1 MWVIKWKRRVKKI
14 SIKKTLTPRL
24 RNQEGR
30 LEEIS
35 NVTLEL
41 ESKLL
46 EIDTREISERDQK
59 LKIKNL
65 INRKIRR
72 RLRKKGKREI
82 KRKLKKSQRLQR

>member
-14 SIKKTLTPRL
+14 SIKNTLTPRL
-24 RNQEGR
+24 RNQEES

-35 NVTLEL
+35 NDTLEL

-46 EIDTREISERDQK
+46 EIDTKEISERDQK

-65 INRKIRR
+65 INKKIRR
-72 RLRKKGKREI
+72 RLRKKEKREN

>member
-24 RNQEGR
+24 RNQKES

-46 EIDTREISERDQK
+46 EIDTREISEKDQK

-65 INRKIRR
+65 INKRIRR
-72 RLRKKGKREI
+72 RLKKKEKREI
-82 KRKLKKSQRLQR
+82 NRKLKKNQRLLR

>member
-24 RNQEGR
+24 RNQKES

-46 EIDTREISERDQK
+46 EIDTREISEKDQK

-65 INRKIRR
+65 INKRIRR
-72 RLRKKGKREI
+72 RLKRKEKREI
-82 KRKLKKSQRLQR
+82 NRKLKKNQRLLR

>member
-1 MWVIKWKRRVKKI
+1 MIKWKRRVKKI

-24 RNQEGR
+24 RNQEGS

-65 INRKIRR
+65 INKKIRR
-72 RLRKKGKREI
+72 RLRKKEKREN

>member
-1 MWVIKWKRRVKKI
+1 MIKWKRRVKKI

-24 RNQEGR
+24 RNQKES

-46 EIDTREISERDQK
+46 EIDTREISEKDQK

-65 INRKIRR
+65 INKRIRR
-72 RLRKKGKREI
+72 RLKRKEKREI
-82 KRKLKKSQRLQR
+82 NRKLKKNQRLLR

>member
-1 MWVIKWKRRVKKI
+1 MIKWKRRVKKI
-14 SIKKTLTPRL
+14 SIKNTLTPRL
-24 RNQEGR
+24 RNQEES

-35 NVTLEL
+35 NDTLEL

-65 INRKIRR
+65 INKKIRR
-72 RLRKKGKREI
+72 RLKKKVKRDN
-82 KRKLKKSQRLQR
+82 KRKLKKSQRLLR

>member
-14 SIKKTLTPRL
+14 SIKNTLTPRL
-24 RNQEGR
+24 RNQEES

-35 NVTLEL
+35 NDTLEL

-65 INRKIRR
+65 INKKIRR
-72 RLRKKGKREI
+72 RLKKKVKREN
-82 KRKLKKSQRLQR
+82 KRKLKKSQRLLR

>member
-1 MWVIKWKRRVKKI
+1 VIKWKRRVKKI

-24 RNQEGR
+24 RNQKES
-30 LEEIS
+30 LAEIS

-46 EIDTREISERDQK
+46 EIDTREISEKDQK

-65 INRKIRR
+65 INKRIRR
-72 RLRKKGKREI
+72 RLKKKEKREI
-82 KRKLKKSQRLQR
+82 NRKLKKNQRLLR

>member
-1 MWVIKWKRRVKKI
+1 MIKWKRRVKKI
-14 SIKKTLTPRL
+14 SIKNTLTPRL
-24 RNQEGR
+24 RNQEES

-35 NVTLEL
+35 NDTLEL

-65 INRKIRR
+65 INKKIRR
-72 RLRKKGKREI
+72 RLRKKEKREN

>member
-1 MWVIKWKRRVKKI
+1 MIKWKRRVKKI
-14 SIKKTLTPRL
+14 SIKNTLTPRL
-24 RNQEGR
+24 RNLEES

-35 NVTLEL
+35 NDTLEL

-65 INRKIRR
+65 INKKIRR
-72 RLRKKGKREI
+72 RLKKKVKREN
-82 KRKLKKSQRLQR
+82 KRKLKKSQRLLR

>member
-1 MWVIKWKRRVKKI
+1 MIKWKRRVKKI
-14 SIKKTLTPRL
+14 SIKNTLTPRL
-24 RNQEGR
+24 RNQEES

-35 NVTLEL
+35 NDTLEL

-46 EIDTREISERDQK
+46 EIDTKEISERDQK

-65 INRKIRR
+65 INKKIRR
-72 RLRKKGKREI
+72 RLRKKEKKEN

>member
-14 SIKKTLTPRL
+14 SIKNTLTPRL
-24 RNQEGR
+24 RNQEES

-35 NVTLEL
+35 NDTLEL

-46 EIDTREISERDQK
+46 EIDTKEISERDQK

-65 INRKIRR
+65 INKKIRR
-72 RLRKKGKREI
+72 RLRKKEKKEN

>member
-24 RNQEGR
+24 RNQKES

-46 EIDTREISERDQK
+46 EIDTREISEKDQK
-59 LKIKNL
+59 LKIKNS
-65 INRKIRR
+65 INKRIRR
-72 RLRKKGKREI
+72 RLKKKEKREI
-82 KRKLKKSQRLQR
+82 NRKLKKNQRLLR

>member
-1 MWVIKWKRRVKKI
+1 MIKWKRRVKKI

-24 RNQEGR
+24 RNQEGS